1 MSTSSARTSG
11 HINARRRGRIGEL
24 LCGYK
29 LASDCCCDVVFV
41 DGHGYDIIAID
52 PVVGVLR
59 VECKSAHKTVRD
71 KPGSTPVLHFSCA
84 TGSKVKKPIDPN
96 VVDVVALVDVPGE
109 RVMFR
114 TVESLR
120 RRKTVKMQ
128 PSRFDERDLEWKT
141 WNEVV
146 RYFAQTNSGK

>member
-1 MSTSSARTSG
+1 MSTSSAPTSG
-11 HINARRRGRIGEL
+11 HTNARRRGRIGEL

-29 LASDCCCDVVFV
+29 LAADCCCDVVFV
-41 DGHGYDIIAID
+41 DGLGYDIVAID
-52 PVVGVLR
+52 PVAGVLR
-59 VECKSAHKTVRD
+59 VEVKSAHKAVRD
-71 KPGSTPVLHFSCA
+71 KPTHTPILHFSCA

-120 RRKTVKMQ
+120 RRKTVKLS
-128 PSRFDERDLEWKT
+128 PKSFDVDQLEYKT
-141 WNEVV
+141 WTDVV
-146 RYFAQTNSGK
+146 RFFAETKG